1 MTWTEL
7 GAQLNAL
14 NVPGTAPVFAH
25 FGWSSAPAG
34 DYGVYAEERG
44 RNILTGDNRNAER
57 AVSGYVDW
65 FTRTD
70 AMAVPDAI
78 EAKFKELQETNVLA
92 WYLNTVQY
100 EADTHFLHYEWL
112 VELG

>member
-1 MTWTEL
+1 M
-7 GAQLNAL
+7 
-14 NVPGTAPVFAH
+14 
-25 FGWSSAPAG
+25 
-34 DYGVYAEERG
+34 
-44 RNILTGDNRNAER
+44 
-57 AVSGYVDW
+57 
-65 FTRTD
+65 
-70 AMAVPDAI
+70 PDAI